1 MTHSENCIYWQDG
14 YCTVLKKETNDGA
27 SCQKGVDK

>member
-1 MTHSENCIYWQDG
+1 MTHCENCKYWRDG

-27 SCQKGVDK
+27 SCSKGEE